1 MNSKTNTGRTA
12 TILAVFSTLFALA
25 LAADAKMPGF
35 DTDVEVDGTTA
46 TVIVTFEME
55 GFNPPEL
62 ERAVAIYP
70 SSKVDDTD
78 GVADHD
84 ARVDVTLTR
93 TASGMY
99 QGVVDLEKAGSW
111 AAVSMP
117 DLHGD
122 PAFQGSDPGSKDH
135 IVSYPDPV
143 YFETGTDTSWG
154 WVAGGAV
161 AALALGVLAWR
172 PSKTWKQLVAVVG
185 VAGLVLLGTA
195 ATPSD
200 ADSNFECPVTIPP
213 QPGFLAPEPEGLTYS
228 EDYQATGWPR
238 EYPHE
243 DMVWYGSEELWT
255 ALAVDG
261 DHGGRKSVWWSV
273 NFPGGGVEE
282 QPDVSVTWTRLDT
295 DRAVVIDSD
304 GPGTNAF
311 TAQEG
316 WFMMSGVDPDLPGC
330 WRVTAEYKG
339 ATLSYVYE
347 RS

>member
-1 MNSKTNTGRTA
+1 MNSKTNAGRTA

-46 TVIVTFEME
+46 TITVSLDAST
-55 GFNPPEL
+55 GFDPPEL

-70 SSKVDDTD
+70 SSAVDDMD

-172 PSKTWKQLVAVVG
+172 PRQTWKPLVAVVG
-185 VAGLVLLGTA
+185 VVGLVLVGTA
-195 ATPSD
+195 ATAGD
-200 ADSNFECPVTIPP
+200 ADANFECPVTIPP
-213 QPGFLAPEPEGLTYS
+213 QPGFSPPEPWP
-228 EDYQATGWPR
+228 AT
-238 EYPHE
+238 YPH
-243 DMVWYGSEELWT
+243 DGSVWYGSPGLWT
-255 ALAVDG
+255 VLETDG
-261 DHGGRKSVWWSV
+261 DYGPRKSVWWSA
-273 NFPGGGVEE
+273 NFPGGAKEE
-282 QPDVSVTWTRLDT
+282 RPDLHVTWTRLDT
-295 DRAVVIDSD
+295 DEEIVIDNEW
-304 GPGTNAF
+304 GATNAH
-311 TAQEG
+311 TVAEG
-316 WFMMSGVDPDLPGC
+316 WFMIAGIDPDLTTEEFHGPGC